1 MNKITV
7 GCKVE
12 IEVADRLK
20 ERARERGE
28 SLNCYLKQIIEDV
41 PAPTMYEEELARMA
55 RVLGTDEFTLLE
67 VVDYLITE
75 KKLYRND
82 KGKLSIKGM
91 VADPDYLSVDDIVD
105 NMSLTDKEKNRLK
118 QDIISSLEN
127 QKDFTG
133 NGGGL

>member
-1 MNKITV
+1 MSNIT
-7 GCKVE
+7 KVIPLRLRNE
-12 IEVADRLK
+12 YVDRIDQEAESYGSRGKYIEHLMDNQ
-20 ERARERGE
+20 G
-28 SLNCYLKQIIEDV
+28 I
-41 PAPTMYEEELARMA
+41 TMYEEELARMA
-55 RVLGTDEFTLLE
+55 RELGTDEYTLLE

-118 QDIISSLEN
+118 QDIIQSLES